1 MPVTRY
7 VGRITWFQGKRLYDI
22 LSRLKNFGKGRIVY
36 RELFNER
43 YPEPSFYIITKAEPD
58 MRDPTEKV
66 PYRTRL
72 NRAGVTS
79 YIRLN
84 YRY

>member
-7 VGRITWFQGKRLYDI
+7 VGRTTWFRGKRLYDI

-36 RELFNER
+36 RHVFSER
-43 YPEPSFYIITKAEPD
+43 YPEPSYYIITKVDPD

-66 PYRTRL
+66 KVLKPDQNVDNLSNSHYP
-72 NRAGVTS
+72 
-79 YIRLN
+79 
-84 YRY
+84 